1 MRCLYE
7 GCEQFLMWYP
17 ENKCV
22 ALICSEGYGDF
33 ANGTSIVSGV
43 RGMRRD
49 MARQVVARIKPD
61 IWGIEYH
68 GPIRGS
74 AGPG

>member
-7 GCEQFLMWYP
+7 GREQFLMWHP

-22 ALICSEGYGDF
+22 ALICSEGYEDF

-49 MARQVVARIKPD
+49 MARHDQVVAIN
-61 IWGIEYH
+61 
-68 GPIRGS
+68 
-74 AGPG
+74 